1 MDRRKISVGVII
13 AAGGRGTRMGV
24 STPKQFFL
32 LKGKSIIQR
41 SVEVFEHHSLVHE
54 IVIVAPMK
62 YMDRVRRIVRRN
74 GLHKVSRIVSGGKER
89 QDSVWKGLNSFRERP
104 TIVLV
109 HDAVRPL
116 VIKAVVS
123 EVIRLS
129 ALHKAAVAGVRV
141 KDTIKVEQTRG
152 YCSKT
157 LDRAK
162 LWAVQTPQGF
172 HFDLLLRAHQ
182 SARKVGIR
190 GTDDASLVERINIPV
205 RIVDGGYRNIKIT
218 TQEDLA
224 AAKSWLK

>member
-1 MDRRKISVGVII
+1 MDKRKISVGVII

-32 LKGKSIIQR
+32 LKGKSIILR
-41 SVEVFEHHSLVHE
+41 AVEIFEHHSLVHE
-54 IVIVAPMK
+54 IVIVAPMR
-62 YMDRVRRIVRRN
+62 YLDRVRRIIRRE
-74 GLHKVSRIVSGGKER
+74 GFRKVSRVISGGKER
-89 QDSVWKGLNSFRERP
+89 QDSVWKGLNSFKERP

-129 ALHKAAVAGVRV
+129 AAHKAAVAGVRV
-141 KDTIKVEQTRG
+141 KDTIKVEHTRG

-162 LWAVQTPQGF
+162 LWAAQTPQGF

-182 SARKVGIR
+182 SARKAGIR
-190 GTDDASLVERINIPV
+190 GTDEASLVERINTPV

-218 TQEDLA
+218 TQDDLA
-224 AAKSWLK
+224 AAKSWLE